1 MAMRRKKIADLRS
14 KVLFVRLTEDEL
26 KALTERAR
34 RAHVGLATF
43 VRLKLF
49 PMKE

>member
-1 MAMRRKKIADLRS
+1 MATRKKKDDLHS

-26 KALTERAR
+26 KALRERAK
-34 RAHVGLATF
+34 RAHVNLATF